1 MSSPHLNHFAEPL
14 LAFPLK
20 PGQTLGQGE
29 DGSLSSVSVTHS
41 GESKNLPVSSV
52 SPPGGSSAKLS
63 GSSYV
68 PPLTLPTP
76 ASSGNSGAQG
86 SFSIETPSPDPDAEQ
101 FRGQQVSENRALLL
115 LSQPFSPQMGR
126 PYAHSTSRSREAKN
140 SDHTGQELVDF
151 SQNHS
156 LPRVTNYSEVPPSR
170 NSLTQPLIKTAFAQ
184 DIISELRRPKC
195 KQVWTAISLALG
207 GIVGDEYWS
216 SAQKLKIL
224 QDMGLVAVDTG
235 AFASAFSNAAQ
246 TIYFLN
252 YFPDSVLEAF
262 NKIRLGEQRNYGS
275 KASYIP
281 FFMGRSVIAMMAFYT
296 SFPVILAASNNPE
309 IGAISWG
316 LLTGMNYDS
325 VTKVADRLCLSMRPG
340 LLKLETALLT
350 SAGQQRKF
358 RSRWSAMETRLRQE
372 KEIQYVIGQIL
383 KFLST
388 ASVDEKRAL
397 KDILHHST
405 GDISTLQAIVRYIK
419 TLKDP
424 TNLRYFNLPTGRQA
438 SSALPSM
445 GWMMGISMVLLLLC
459 FFHYALNQFPA
470 VVVGTSK
477 TAGQGDGAP
486 YSFGLGLMAMG
497 VSLVRYADWASKM
510 KGKFSD
516 AFGLLHNNPRLY
528 KSILTALV
536 LALGVSVLSPGG
548 SIEGAVKGLNSF
560 DQVNLY
566 GLTPY
571 FDWVNQTDITLPISA
586 PTGFISG
593 SVINSPGN
601 MTIAV
606 GAVFGLD
613 YLVQLFGKSNPAHQT
628 EFVEALEDA
637 AIKETLLLFMAEVGD
652 NRRFSDRDI
661 AQIDAALKA
670 EINTKPRLDP
680 FSAGRLKSVSE
691 HNASPLPAYA
701 FSGMNSP
708 VGRMVF
714 LRPESRASRTNIAAV
729 EAGSSGDGKAP
740 LLGIGRDSLG
750 SLNGSP

>member
-1 MSSPHLNHFAEPL
+1 MSSHLNPLVQPL
-14 LAFPLK
+14 LVYPTK
-20 PGQTLGQGE
+20 PGQSPHQAE
-29 DGSLSSVSVTHS
+29 NGSLSSVFVTHS
-41 GESKNLPVSSV
+41 GESNNLPVSSV
-52 SPPGGSSAKLS
+52 SPPGGSAAKLP
-63 GSSYV
+63 GSFYV
-68 PPLTLPTP
+68 PPLMTLTAS
-76 ASSGNSGAQG
+76 ASSGNSGAQV
-86 SFSIETPSPDPDAEQ
+86 SFSIGTPSPD
-101 FRGQQVSENRALLL
+101 
-115 LSQPFSPQMGR
+115 
-126 PYAHSTSRSREAKN
+126 REAAQSPPPQSSANPPTTLLWAPDLGRSHSRGEAKEN
-140 SDHTGQELVDF
+140 DHSRQELVDL

-156 LPRVTNYSEVPPSR
+156 LPRVTHYPEVPPLR
-170 NSLTQPLIKTAFAQ
+170 GSLTQPLIKTATAEE
-184 DIISELRRPKC
+184 IIAELRRPKC
-195 KQVWTAISLALG
+195 KQVWTSISLALG

-275 KASYIP
+275 KAAYIP

-325 VTKVADRLCLSMRPG
+325 VTKVADRLFLSMRPG
-340 LLKLETALLT
+340 LLKVETALLT
-350 SAGQQRKF
+350 SVGQQRRF

-388 ASVDEKRAL
+388 ASLEEKRGL
-397 KDILHHST
+397 KDILHTST
-405 GDISTLQAIVRYIK
+405 GDISMLQAIIRYIK

-424 TNLRYFNLPTGRQA
+424 TDPRYFNPPTGRQA

-445 GWMMGISMVLLLLC
+445 AWMMGISMALLLLC

-486 YSFGLGLMAMG
+486 YSFGLGLMAMS
-497 VSLVRYADWASKM
+497 VSLVRYTDWASKM

-528 KSILTALV
+528 KYILTALV
-536 LALGVSVLSPGG
+536 LAVGVSVLSPGG

-601 MTIAV
+601 MTMAV

-613 YLVQLFGKSNPAHQT
+613 YLVQLFGKSNPDHQA

-637 AIKETLLLFMAEVGD
+637 AIKETLRLFMAEVGD

-661 AQIDAALKA
+661 GQIYAALMA
-670 EINTKPRLDP
+670 EINSKRQSDFL
-680 FSAGRLKSVSE
+680 SAERSKSASQN
-691 HNASPLPAYA
+691 NASPLPAHA
-701 FSGMNSP
+701 FLGMKSP
-708 VGRMVF
+708 VGGMSF
-714 LRPESRASRTNIAAV
+714 LRPGSRASRTNVAAV
-729 EAGSSGDGKAP
+729 DTGSSDDGT
-740 LLGIGRDSLG
+740 LLEVGF
-750 SLNGSP
+750 